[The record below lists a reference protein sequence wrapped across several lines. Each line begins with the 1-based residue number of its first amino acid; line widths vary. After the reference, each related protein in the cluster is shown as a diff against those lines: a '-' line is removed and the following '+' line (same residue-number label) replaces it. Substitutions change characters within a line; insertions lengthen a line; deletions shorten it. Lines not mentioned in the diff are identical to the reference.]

1 MEYRSFGGT
10 SGKPFTI
17 RFQMSNVFH
26 RRKNSS
32 LWRKLYLNNRHID
45 LCLILEWILQI
56 TEPIDQW
63 IVSQGEVTRWIQ
75 SLSEGTAVNT
85 SEQTGFDIESHV
97 GSLSTIAL
105 ENQTGPTRSR
115 TSDTRM
121 QLN

>member
-1 MEYRSFGGT
+1 MSQFFQITTGKPGNAPVFGLSSRYPSSMEYRSFGGT

-85 SEQTGFDIESHV
+85 SEH
-97 GSLSTIAL
+97 
-105 ENQTGPTRSR
+105 
-115 TSDTRM
+115 
-121 QLN
+121 